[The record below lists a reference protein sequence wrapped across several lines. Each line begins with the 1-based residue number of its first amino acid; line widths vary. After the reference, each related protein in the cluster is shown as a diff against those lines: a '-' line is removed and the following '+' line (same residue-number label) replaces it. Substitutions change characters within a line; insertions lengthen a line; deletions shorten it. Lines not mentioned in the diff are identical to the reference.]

1 MRISLKNDESLFE
14 EKLMMS
20 MMRANRVYNE
30 Y

>member
-1 MRISLKNDESLFE
+1 MRISLKNDESLCE

-20 MMRANRVYNE
+20 VMRDNRVYNE